1 MPLRRSRKTTAIFL
15 GWLLATLFLCQ
26 GMVYPVNGELGMIT
40 FEIVDIQVPDPDK
53 NAVKDEVEKDHVIE
67 NSQEVS
73 NGQASNTQISNP
85 QTSNTQKSNVNTQ
98 KVNDQSMDTNST
110 ALPAYELDLKGGA
123 QLVTI
128 QMGETLSEVAHKYR
142 TSTADLVKLNKIIEP
157 NYVQAG
163 QKLWVPAS
171 GKIIYSATADPT
183 RGMPTVTQEELDL
196 LARVIHA
203 EARGED
209 FEGQV
214 AVGAVVLNRVE
225 DHRFP
230 DTIHDVVY
238 QPGAFTAVI
247 DKQIHLTPNQSA
259 YRAAEAAL
267 MGEDPTQGA
276 IYYYNPRTATDR
288 WIKTRPVV
296 RTIGNHAFGI

>member
-15 GWLLATLFLCQ
+15 GWLLVTLFLCQ

-40 FEIVDIQVPDPDK
+40 FEIADIQFLDEDK
-53 NAVKDEVEKDHVIE
+53 DAVKDEAEKDHVIE
-67 NSQEVS
+67 SSQEES
-73 NGQASNTQISNP
+73 NVQASNAQISNTQISN
-85 QTSNTQKSNVNTQ
+85 TNTQ
-98 KVNDQSMDTNST
+98 KVNDQNMDTNTST
-110 ALPAYELDLKGGA
+110 SPSYELDLKGGA

-128 QMGETLSEVAHKYR
+128 QMGETLSEVAHRYQ
-142 TSTADLVKLNKIIEP
+142 TTTAELVRLNKIAKP

-163 QKLWVPAS
+163 QKIWVPAS
-171 GKIIYSATADPT
+171 GVIIYSATADPS
-183 RGMPTVTQEELDL
+183 RGRAFVTQEELDL

-225 DHRFP
+225 DDRFP

-259 YRAAEAAL
+259 YRAAEVAL

-296 RTIGNHAFGI
+296 RTIGNHTFGI